1 MEKIMKIERLRVGLE
16 VFNKVDGK
24 EYKVIEADG
33 ITGTAKEMSRDSV
46 TGMIGIGNGEV
57 TITEKN
63 ALAFRILCDPEP
75 YPVPEGYS
83 VRDGVL
89 IKDGKPACVQGEFFF
104 VKILSTWSDGILLAA
119 KTKGLADGDITLVSY
134 QVSRDYFRMLR
145 VVSENIVFLG
155 RAGENMTKAVFIF
168 SNTEEKEI
176 GIDGEKKTVRCFK
189 KAAIVIVED
198 GTTCIYKNLNIPVTV
213 KDCFIKKIPGR
224 DEDFE
229 VFLASDEEEN
239 DGMLVSRKERIWM
252 QLQSWDMN
260 HFNIFSYGGS
270 IRADWSPAYLDFVIR
285 GKDMLRI
292 KDFALTNPAVA
303 KLEGYDTLIDITKEN
318 YTYKLTFSNEA
329 YAFKTLVSQSTR
341 DRGYIVTV
349 E

>member
-1 MEKIMKIERLRVGLE
+1 
-16 VFNKVDGK
+16 
-24 EYKVIEADG
+24 
-33 ITGTAKEMSRDSV
+33 
-46 TGMIGIGNGEV
+46 
-57 TITEKN
+57 
-63 ALAFRILCDPEP
+63 
-75 YPVPEGYS
+75 
-83 VRDGVL
+83 
-89 IKDGKPACVQGEFFF
+89 
-104 VKILSTWSDGILLAA
+104 
-119 KTKGLADGDITLVSY
+119 
-134 QVSRDYFRMLR
+134 
-145 VVSENIVFLG
+145 
-155 RAGENMTKAVFIF
+155 MTKAVFIF

-224 DEDFE
+224 DGDFE